1 MTGSGV
7 YSSASVDFAVWY
19 ASIGCYAVGVG
30 GAVGGAAV
38 ACGIY
43 GGFVAAVWLAII
55 ASAMSIAVG
64 AGYTVLGLSRIA
76 AEAERK
82 TALADDMAPS
92 YDPARERQRLKS
104 WEGRLKKAAADLD
117 RMKVAAAAKIL
128 ASE

>member
-1 MTGSGV
+1 MPKEI
-7 YSSASVDFAVWY
+7 SSPHDHINPNGASADIAVGY
-19 ASIGCYAVGVG
+19 AALGCCVVGVG
-30 GAVGGAAV
+30 GAIGGAAV

-64 AGYTVLGLSRIA
+64 AGYTVLALSRIA

-82 TALADDMAPS
+82 PLGGSRNFDRGLAAEL
-92 YDPARERQRLKS
+92 ERL
-104 WEGRLKKAAADLD
+104 
-117 RMKVAAAAKIL
+117 KVAAAAKIL